1 MSSTPKRY
9 RQPGRRGKIR
19 AVSGQDGPTPDLALV
34 EQQLPAYVRVPGA
47 QRTLPNSSP
56 NLLAIAVMMCGVSFV
71 DRRAERP
78 RSVVAGDE
86 PRRDRLDIEL
96 PFGGVTSSKVASS
109 SRSTVWPWYTAS
121 P

>member
-56 NLLAIAVMMCGVSFV
+56 NLLAIAVISITGSAPA
-71 DRRAERP
+71 RRA
-78 RSVVAGDE
+78 
-86 PRRDRLDIEL
+86 
-96 PFGGVTSSKVASS
+96 
-109 SRSTVWPWYTAS
+109 
-121 P
+121 